1 MKQIKEIVL
10 MGLVLLLFT
19 PFAFLLM
26 PIVLIGGIIGAI
38 KTIIE
43 GRWKK
48 ANYPKIH
55 HQVS

>member
-19 PFAFLLM
+19 PLAFLLM
-26 PIVLIGGIIGAI
+26 PVVLIGGIIGAI
-38 KTIIE
+38 KTMFD

-48 ANYPKIH
+48 TSYPEIH